1 MPKEMTRASKLL
13 ASSML
18 VLANVCGGA
27 SLILF
32 AVFLGG
38 RWPQVVRLRWPDG
51 PALLLDGL
59 LSLAFFLQHSGM
71 VRRRLRS
78 RMANVV
84 PPLYHGALYSVVSG
98 LALTLLVVVWQP
110 TGTHL
115 LNLQGPLRWAAH
127 GCSLLAIAGFAWGLY
142 ALRSFDFFGLAP
154 IRAQLRGR
162 PAPSPAFVVRGPYRW
177 VRHPL
182 YLCVLVLIWARPDLT
197 ADRLLF
203 DVLFTIWIC
212 VGAAL
217 EEADLVAD
225 FGDAYRDYRRKVPM
239 LIPWRGPAAP

>member
-1 MPKEMTRASKLL
+1 MTRASKLL

-38 RWPQVVRLRWPDG
+38 RWPQIVRLRWPDG
-51 PALLLDGL
+51 AALLLDGL

-154 IRAQLRGR
+154 IRARLRGR
-162 PAPSPAFVVRGPYRW
+162 PAPRPAFVVRGPYRW

-239 LIPWRGPAAP
+239 LIPWRCPAAP